1 MATPASIKKHPVHP
15 MLIPFPIALWIFSL
29 ICDVIY
35 VLQLGGALW
44 KDMALASMAGGII
57 GALLAA
63 GAGYLDYRSITVP
76 EVRRI
81 GWWHMILNLSITIL
95 FVVNLWLRVVS
106 DMDAIWPVFL
116 SLVGVALLA
125 ISGWLGGEL
134 VYVHGV
140 AVESQT
146 KPSRGRERNYA
157 A

>member
-1 MATPASIKKHPVHP
+1 MTTPASIKKHPVHP
-15 MLIPFPIALWIFSL
+15 MLVPFPIGLWIFSL

-35 VLQLGGALW
+35 AFQWGGALW
-44 KDMALASMAGGII
+44 KDIAFVSMVGGVL

-63 GAGYLDYRSITVP
+63 VAGYLDYRSITAP

-81 GWWHMILNLSITIL
+81 GWWHMILNLSVTVL
-95 FVVNLWLRVVS
+95 FAINLWLRAVTGMEAVL
-106 DMDAIWPVFL
+106 PVLL
-116 SLVGVALLA
+116 SLVGVSLLG

-140 AVESQT
+140 AVEPQT